1 MLLILQKNIG
11 MLFNQKPLSLN
22 AVERVQYANI
32 TSLTGFL
39 GGIDTSDVPFVYH
52 HLRKGCILKLH
63 AISGANNRHLMFG
76 VNYGSY
82 RIGILSSSMARKIQ
96 ALETSRKIYRLT
108 ISQVVKEKYLPPTAI
123 MVELECESEMLHK
136 VA

>member
-1 MLLILQKNIG
+1 
-11 MLFNQKPLSLN
+11 MLFDHRFTSHEAL
-22 AVERVQYANI
+22 ERVQYANI

-39 GGIDTSDVPFVYH
+39 GGMEKSDVPFVYH

-63 AISGANNRHLMFG
+63 AISGADNRHLMFG

-82 RIGILSSSMARKIQ
+82 RLGILSSSMARRIQ
-96 ALETSRKIYRLT
+96 ELEMNGKIYRLT
-108 ISQVVKEKYLPPTAI
+108 IAKIVKEKYMPPTAI
-123 MVELECESEMLHK
+123 MVELECESEVLDK

>member
-1 MLLILQKNIG
+1 MQFDHNSTG
-11 MLFNQKPLSLN
+11 FN
-22 AVERVQYANI
+22 AIERVQYANI

-39 GGIDTSDVPFVYH
+39 GGIDTSDVPYVYH

-63 AISGANNRHLMFG
+63 AINGADNRHLMFG

-82 RIGILSSSMARKIQ
+82 RIGILSSSMARRIQ
-96 ALETSRKIYRLT
+96 ALETTGKIYRLT
-108 ISQVVKEKYLPPTAI
+108 ISKVIKEKYLPPTAI
-123 MVELECESEMLHK
+123 MVELECENEALRK

>member
-1 MLLILQKNIG
+1 

>member
-1 MLLILQKNIG
+1 
-11 MLFNQKPLSLN
+11 MLFNQKPTFN
-22 AVERVQYANI
+22 ALERVQYANI

-39 GGIDTSDVPFVYH
+39 GGIDKSDVPFVYH

-63 AISGANNRHLMFG
+63 AINGSNNRQLMFG

-82 RIGILSSSMARKIQ
+82 RLGILSSSMARRIQ
-96 ALETSRKIYRLT
+96 ELELSGKIYRIT
-108 ISQVVKEKYLPPTAI
+108 IAKIIKEKYLPPTAI
-123 MVELECESEMLHK
+123 LVELESENELLDQ

>member
-1 MLLILQKNIG
+1 
-11 MLFNQKPLSLN
+11 MLFNQESNSLN
-22 AVERVQYANI
+22 ALERIQYANI

-39 GGIDTSDVPFVYH
+39 GGMDNSDVPFVYH

-63 AISGANNRHLMFG
+63 AINGANNRRLMFG

-82 RIGILSSSMARKIQ
+82 RLGILSSSMAKRIQ
-96 ALETSRKIYRLT
+96 ELELSGKIYRLT
-108 ISQVVKEKYLPPTAI
+108 ISKIIKEKYLPPTAI
-123 MVELECESEMLHK
+123 MVELESETDLLDQ

>member
-1 MLLILQKNIG
+1 
-11 MLFNQKPLSLN
+11 MLFNRN
-22 AVERVQYANI
+22 ADSMHTLERVQYANI

-39 GGIDTSDVPFVYH
+39 GGMDKSDVPFVYH

-63 AISGANNRHLMFG
+63 AINGADNRRLMFG

-82 RIGILSSSMARKIQ
+82 RLGILSSSMAKRIQ
-96 ALETSRKIYRLT
+96 ELELSGKIYRIT
-108 ISQVVKEKYLPPTAI
+108 ISKIIKEKYLPPTAI
-123 MVELECESEMLHK
+123 MIELESENELLDQ

>member
-1 MLLILQKNIG
+1 
-11 MLFNQKPLSLN
+11 MLFDHRFITPN
-22 AVERVQYANI
+22 ALERVQYANI

-39 GGIDTSDVPFVYH
+39 GGIEKSDVPFVYH

-63 AISGANNRHLMFG
+63 AISGSDNRHLMFG

-82 RIGILSSSMARKIQ
+82 RLGILSSSMSKRIQ
-96 ALETSRKIYRLT
+96 ELETRGQIYRLT
-108 ISQVVKEKYLPPTAI
+108 IATIVKEKYMPPTAI
-123 MVELECESEMLHK
+123 MVELESENELLDN

>member
-1 MLLILQKNIG
+1 MLS
-11 MLFNQKPLSLN
+11 NQKTTSVNSL
-22 AVERVQYANI
+22 ERVQYANI

-39 GGIDTSDVPFVYH
+39 GGMDNSDVPYVYH

-63 AISGANNRHLMFG
+63 AINGEANRHLMFG

-82 RIGILSSSMARKIQ
+82 RLGILSSSMARRIQ
-96 ALETSRKIYRLT
+96 ELELSGKIYRLT
-108 ISQVVKEKYLPPTAI
+108 ISKIVKEKYLPPTAI
-123 MVELECESEMLHK
+123 MVELESENEFLDK